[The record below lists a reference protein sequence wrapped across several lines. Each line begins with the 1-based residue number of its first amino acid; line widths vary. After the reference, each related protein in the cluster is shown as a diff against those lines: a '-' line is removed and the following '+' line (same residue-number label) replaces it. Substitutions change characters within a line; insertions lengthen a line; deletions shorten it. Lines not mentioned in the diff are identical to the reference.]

1 MLKTE
6 IKSIKEV
13 DLSPKPGKKY
23 WVNCHREWREE
34 IIYFLM
40 IDRFHDSNER
50 HSKNFD
56 IRHAGFGNENQL
68 QKPFGGTIKGII
80 SNIDYIKNL
89 GCTAL
94 WLSPVFENNP
104 ESYHGYAI
112 QNYMDVDKRWGTK
125 EDMVELVD
133 KAHNLDIRVFL
144 DIVLH
149 HSGDNWSYP
158 FDYDYFYADGQRFPL
173 GGWRDK
179 DRPLPVEL
187 RDEELYNRKGQIRNF
202 DAYPET
208 QEGDF
213 FTLKTYRNDDSPASE
228 DLQEILAKIH
238 CYWIRETDV
247 DGFRL
252 DAVKHMKGSDIS
264 RFCSKIREYAYSLGK
279 RNFFLFGEIIGN
291 DEMGNP
297 YIGPKMLPEDRNV
310 YYGLDSILD
319 HPLHSVLAEVIKG
332 NSSPNRL
339 IKRYSDLQ
347 ENALSRGEYGEFLV
361 TYIDDHDQVGMD
373 FKHRFGHNA
382 TPEQIVAGMG
392 FLICAL
398 GAPCIYYGT
407 EQGFEGN
414 GTDDRYIREG
424 MFNPDDKQTN
434 VLNQDSWIFKQIAVL
449 AHLRKKESILKFG
462 RMYFR
467 ETSKNGL
474 DFQFPECEECLLA
487 FSRILHEGEILVV
500 YNSSPKNTKEEH
512 IAIDSII
519 NKEGMLMECIYGNK
533 KKTKI
538 EKNRD
543 QEADRFFIKV
553 KLKPMEFLIFKN
565 K

>member
-1 MLKTE
+1 M
-6 IKSIKEV
+6 IKSISKI
-13 DLSPKPGKKY
+13 DLSPKPGKAY

-34 IIYFLM
+34 IIYFM
-40 IDRFHDSNER
+40 MVDRFHDSNKR
-50 HSKNFD
+50 HSMNFD
-56 IRHAGFGNENQL
+56 IRHAGFGNEEQL
-68 QKPFGGTIKGII
+68 QKPFGGTIKGITD
-80 SNIDYIKNL
+80 NIDYIKNL
-89 GCTAL
+89 GCTAI

-104 ESYHGYAI
+104 GSYHGYAI

-125 EDMVELVD
+125 EELEQLVD
-133 KAHNLDIRVFL
+133 KAHGLDIRVFL

-158 FDYDYFYADGQRFPL
+158 FDYDYFYAGGQRFPL
-173 GGWRDK
+173 GGWREK
-179 DRPLPVEL
+179 DRPIPVEL
-187 RDEELYNRKGQIRNF
+187 ADPEMYNRKGQIRNF

-213 FTLKTYRNDDSPASE
+213 FTLKTFRNDGSPASE
-228 DLQEILAKIH
+228 SLLDILVKIH

-252 DAVKHMKGSDIS
+252 DAVKHMKGNDIS
-264 RFCSKIREYAYSLGK
+264 RFCSNIREYAYSLGK

-297 YIGPKMLPEDRNV
+297 YIGPKMLPKDRNV

-339 IKRYSDLQ
+339 IQRYSDLQ
-347 ENALSRGEYGEFLV
+347 KNALGRGEYGEFLV

-414 GTDDRYIREG
+414 GMDDRYIREG
-424 MFNPDDKQTN
+424 MFDPDDKETN
-434 VLNQDSWIFKQIAVL
+434 VLNQGSWIYKRISVL
-449 AHLRKKESILKFG
+449 AHLRQKESILKFG

-467 ETSKNGL
+467 EISKNGV
-474 DFQFPECEECLLA
+474 DFHFPDGKECLLA
-487 FSRILHEGEILVV
+487 FSRILHQGEILVV
-500 YNSSPKNTKEEH
+500 YNSSPKDTKEEY
-512 IAIDSII
+512 IAVDTTI
-519 NKEGMLMECIYGNK
+519 NKEGSLMDCIYGNK
-533 KKTKI
+533 KKIRI
-538 EKNRD
+538 EKNTD
-543 QEADRFFIKV
+543 QEAGRLFIKV
-553 KLKPMEFLIFKN
+553 KLKPMEFLMFKN

>member
-1 MLKTE
+1 M
-6 IKSIKEV
+6 IKSINGIN
-13 DLSPKPGKKY
+13 LSPKPGKEY

-34 IIYFLM
+34 VIYFLM
-40 IDRFHDSNER
+40 VDRFHDSNKR
-50 HSKNFD
+50 HSLKFD
-56 IRHAGFGNENQL
+56 LRHPGFGNEDQL

-80 SNIDYIKNL
+80 NNIDYIKNL

-125 EDMVELVD
+125 KDLEKLVD
-133 KAHNLDIRVFL
+133 KAHDLDIRVFL

-158 FDYDYFYADGQRFPL
+158 FDYDYFYAGGQRFPL
-173 GGWRDK
+173 GGWREK
-179 DRPLPVEL
+179 NRPLPVEL
-187 RDEELYNRKGQIRNF
+187 RNQELYNRNGQIKNF

-213 FTLKTYRNDDSPASE
+213 FTLKTFRNDGSPATE
-228 DLQEILAKIH
+228 DLRDILAKIH

-252 DAVKHMKGSDIS
+252 DAVKHMKGNDIS
-264 RFCSKIREYAYSLGK
+264 RFCSTIREYAYSLGK

-297 YIGPKMLPEDRNV
+297 YIGPKILPEDRNI

-332 NSSPNRL
+332 KSSPNRL

-347 ENALSRGEYGEFLV
+347 RNALSRGEYGEFLV

-398 GAPCIYYGT
+398 GAPCLYYGT

-414 GTDDRYIREG
+414 GMDDRYIREG
-424 MFNPDDKQTN
+424 MFNPNDKESN
-434 VLNQDSWIFKQIAVL
+434 VLNQDSWIYKRISVL
-449 AHLRKKESILKFG
+449 AHLRQKQAILKFG

-467 ETSKNGL
+467 KTSENGL
-474 DFQFPECEECLLA
+474 DFHFPECEKCLLA
-487 FSRILHEGEILVV
+487 FSRILHQGEILVV
-500 YNSSPKNTKEEH
+500 YNSSPKDTKEEC
-512 IAIDSII
+512 IAIDTTI
-519 NKEGMLMECIYGNK
+519 NKEGSLMECIYGNK
-533 KKTKI
+533 KKIRI
-538 EKNRD
+538 EKNTD
-543 QEADRFFIKV
+543 QEACCLFIKV
-553 KLKPMEFLIFKN
+553 KLKPMEFLMFKN
-565 K
+565 T

>member
-1 MLKTE
+1 MLKSINE
-6 IKSIKEV
+6 I
-13 DLSPKPGKKY
+13 DFSPKPGKTY

-34 IIYFLM
+34 VIYFLM
-40 IDRFHDSNER
+40 VDRFHDSRKR
-50 HSKNFD
+50 HSLKFD
-56 IRHAGFGNENQL
+56 LRHPGFGNEDQL
-68 QKPFGGTIKGII
+68 QKPFGGTLQGII
-80 SNIDYIKNL
+80 DNIDYIKNL
-89 GCTAL
+89 GCTAI

-104 ESYHGYAI
+104 GSYHGYAI

-125 EDMVELVD
+125 EELEQLVD
-133 KAHNLDIRVFL
+133 KAHGLDIRVFL

-158 FDYDYFYADGQRFPL
+158 FDYDYFYAGGQRFPL
-173 GGWRDK
+173 GGWREK
-179 DRPLPVEL
+179 DRPIPVEL
-187 RDEELYNRKGQIRNF
+187 ADPEMYNRKGQIRNF

-213 FTLKTYRNDDSPASE
+213 FTLKTFRNDGSPASE
-228 DLQEILAKIH
+228 SLLDILVKIH

-264 RFCSKIREYAYSLGK
+264 RFCSNIREYAYTLGK
-279 RNFFLFGEIIGN
+279 RNFFLFGEIIGD

-297 YIGPKMLPEDRNV
+297 YIGPKMLPKDRNV

-339 IKRYSDLQ
+339 IRRYAELQ
-347 ENALSRGEYGEFLV
+347 KNALGRGEYGEFLV
-361 TYIDDHDQVGMD
+361 TFIDDHDQVGMD

-414 GTDDRYIREG
+414 GMDDLYIREG
-424 MFNPDDKQTN
+424 MFDPDDKETN
-434 VLNQDSWIFKQIAVL
+434 VLNQGSWIYKRISVL
-449 AHLRKKESILKFG
+449 AHLRQKESILKFG

-467 ETSKNGL
+467 EISKNGV
-474 DFQFPECEECLLA
+474 DFHFPDGKECLLA
-487 FSRILHEGEILVV
+487 FSRILHQGEILVV
-500 YNSSPKNTKEEH
+500 YNSSPKDTKEEY
-512 IAIDSII
+512 IAVDTTI
-519 NKEGMLMECIYGNK
+519 NKEGSLMDCIYGNK
-533 KKTKI
+533 KKIRI
-538 EKNRD
+538 EKNTD
-543 QEADRFFIKV
+543 QEAGRLFIKV
-553 KLKPMEFLIFKN
+553 KLKPMEFLMFKN

>member
-1 MLKTE
+1 MLKSINE
-6 IKSIKEV
+6 I
-13 DLSPKPGKKY
+13 DFSPKPGKTY

-34 IIYFLM
+34 VIYFLM
-40 IDRFHDSNER
+40 VDRFHDSRKR
-50 HSKNFD
+50 HSFKFD
-56 IRHAGFGNENQL
+56 LRHPGFGNEDQL
-68 QKPFGGTIKGII
+68 QKPFGGTLQGII
-80 SNIDYIKNL
+80 DNIDYIKNL
-89 GCTAL
+89 GCTAI

-104 ESYHGYAI
+104 GSYHGYAI
-112 QNYMDVDKRWGTK
+112 QNYMDVDKRLGTK
-125 EDMVELVD
+125 EELEQLVD
-133 KAHNLDIRVFL
+133 KAHGLDIRVFL

-158 FDYDYFYADGQRFPL
+158 FDYDYFYAGGQRFTL
-173 GGWRDK
+173 GGWRQK
-179 DRPLPVEL
+179 DRPIPVEL
-187 RDEELYNRKGQIRNF
+187 ADPEMYNRKGQIRNF

-213 FTLKTYRNDDSPASE
+213 FTLKTFRNDGSPASE
-228 DLQEILAKIH
+228 SLLDILVKIH

-264 RFCSKIREYAYSLGK
+264 RFCSNIREYAYTLGK

-297 YIGPKMLPEDRNV
+297 YIGPKMLPKDRNV

-339 IKRYSDLQ
+339 IRRYAELQ
-347 ENALSRGEYGEFLV
+347 KNALGRGEYGEFLV

-414 GTDDRYIREG
+414 GMDDRYIREG
-424 MFNPDDKQTN
+424 MFDPDDKETN
-434 VLNQDSWIFKQIAVL
+434 VLNQGSWIYKRISVL
-449 AHLRKKESILKFG
+449 AHLRQKESILKFG

-467 ETSKNGL
+467 EISKNGV
-474 DFQFPECEECLLA
+474 DFHFSDGKECLLA
-487 FSRILHEGEILVV
+487 FSRILHQGEILVV
-500 YNSSPKNTKEEH
+500 YNSSPKDTKEEY
-512 IAIDSII
+512 IAVDTTI
-519 NKEGMLMECIYGNK
+519 NKEGSLMDCIYGNK
-533 KKTKI
+533 KKIRIK
-538 EKNRD
+538 KNTD
-543 QEADRFFIKV
+543 QEAGRLFIKV
-553 KLKPMEFLIFKN
+553 KLKPMEFLMFKN

>member
-1 MLKTE
+1 M
-6 IKSIKEV
+6 IKSINEV
-13 DLSPKPGKKY
+13 DLSPKKGKAY

-34 IIYFLM
+34 IIYFM
-40 IDRFHDSNER
+40 MVDRFHDSNKR
-50 HSKNFD
+50 HSMNFD
-56 IRHAGFGNENQL
+56 IRHAGFGNEDQL

-80 SNIDYIKNL
+80 NNIDYIKNL

-104 ESYHGYAI
+104 GSYHGYAI

-125 EDMVELVD
+125 KDLERLVD
-133 KAHNLDIRVFL
+133 KAHDMDIRVFL
-144 DIVLH
+144 DVVLH

-158 FDYDYFYADGQRFPL
+158 FDYNYYYFNGERFPL
-173 GGWRDK
+173 GDWRKK
-179 DRPLPVEL
+179 DRPIPVEL
-187 RDEELYNRKGQIRNF
+187 ADPEMYNRKGQIRNF

-213 FTLKTYRNDDSPASE
+213 FTLKTFRNDGSPASE
-228 DLQEILAKIH
+228 SLLDILVKIH

-252 DAVKHMKGSDIS
+252 DAVKHMKGNDIS
-264 RFCSKIREYAYSLGK
+264 RFCSNIREYAYSLGK

-297 YIGPKMLPEDRNV
+297 YIGPKMLPKDRNV

-339 IKRYSDLQ
+339 IQRYSDLQ
-347 ENALSRGEYGEFLV
+347 KNALGRGEYGEFLV

-414 GTDDRYIREG
+414 GMDDRYIREG
-424 MFNPDDKQTN
+424 MFDPDDKETN
-434 VLNQDSWIFKQIAVL
+434 VLNQGSWIYKRISVL
-449 AHLRKKESILKFG
+449 AHLRQKESILKFG

-467 ETSKNGL
+467 EISKNGV
-474 DFQFPECEECLLA
+474 DFHFPDGKECLLA
-487 FSRILHEGEILVV
+487 FSRILHQGEILVV
-500 YNSSPKNTKEEH
+500 YNSSPKDTKEEY
-512 IAIDSII
+512 IAVDTTI
-519 NKEGMLMECIYGNK
+519 NKEGSLMDCIYGNK
-533 KKTKI
+533 KKIRI
-538 EKNRD
+538 EKNTD
-543 QEADRFFIKV
+543 QEAGRLFIKV
-553 KLKPMEFLIFKN
+553 KLKPMEFLMFKN

>member
-1 MLKTE
+1 MM
-6 IKSIKEV
+6 IKSINEI
-13 DLSPKPGKKY
+13 DLSPKPGKAY

-40 IDRFHDSNER
+40 VDRFHDSEAR

-56 IRHAGFGNENQL
+56 IRHPGFGNEDQL

-80 SNIDYIKNL
+80 NNIDYIKNL

-104 ESYHGYAI
+104 GSYHGYAI

-125 EDMVELVD
+125 EELEQLVD
-133 KAHNLDIRVFL
+133 KAHALDIRVFL

-158 FDYDYFYADGQRFPL
+158 FDYDYFYAEGQRFPL
-173 GGWRDK
+173 GSWREK

-187 RDEELYNRKGQIRNF
+187 KDQEVYNRKGQIRNF

-213 FTLKTYRNDDSPASE
+213 CTLKTFRNDGSPASE
-228 DLQEILAKIH
+228 DLQAILAKIH

-252 DAVKHMKGSDIS
+252 DAVKHMKGGDIS
-264 RFCSKIREYAYSLGK
+264 RFCSNIREYAYSLGK

-332 NSSPNRL
+332 NSSPNKL
-339 IKRYSDLQ
+339 IQRYSDLQ
-347 ENALSRGEYGEFLV
+347 RNALSRGEYGDFLV

-414 GTDDRYIREG
+414 GMDDRYIREG
-424 MFNPDDKQTN
+424 MFDPDDKETN
-434 VLNQDSWIFKQIAVL
+434 VLNQESWIYKNIAVL
-449 AHLRKKESILKFG
+449 AHLRQKEAILKFG

-467 ETSKNGL
+467 ETSENGL
-474 DFQFPECEECLLA
+474 DFQFP
-487 FSRILHEGEILVV
+487 
-500 YNSSPKNTKEEH
+500 N
-512 IAIDSII
+512 
-519 NKEGMLMECIYGNK
+519 
-533 KKTKI
+533 
-538 EKNRD
+538 
-543 QEADRFFIKV
+543 
-553 KLKPMEFLIFKN
+553 
-565 K
+565 

>member
-1 MLKTE
+1 MLKSIEE
-6 IKSIKEV
+6 IE
-13 DLSPKPGKKY
+13 LSPRPDKKY

-40 IDRFHDSNER
+40 VDRFHDSNAR

-56 IRHAGFGNENQL
+56 IRHPGFGNEDQL
-68 QKPFGGTIKGII
+68 RKPLGGTLKGII
-80 SNIDYIKNL
+80 NNIDYIKNL
-89 GCTAL
+89 GCTAI

-112 QNYMDVDKRWGTK
+112 QNYMDVDKRLGTK
-125 EDMVELVD
+125 KDLEKLVD
-133 KAHNLDIRVFL
+133 KAHGLDIRVFL

-158 FDYDYFYADGQRFPL
+158 FDYSYYYFKGERFPL
-173 GGWRDK
+173 GDWREK
-179 DRPLPVEL
+179 DRPIPLEL
-187 RDEELYNRKGQIRNF
+187 RNPEMYNRKGQIKNF

-213 FTLKTYRNDDSPASE
+213 FTLKTFRNDGSPASE
-228 DLQEILAKIH
+228 DLQELLAKIH
-238 CYWIRETDV
+238 CYWIREVDV

-252 DAVKHMKGSDIS
+252 DAVKHMKGQDTS
-264 RFCSKIREYAYSLGK
+264 RFCSRIREYAYSLGK

-291 DEMGNP
+291 DEMSNP
-297 YIGPKMLPEDRNV
+297 YIGPKVLPEDRNI

-332 NSSPNRL
+332 NSSPNLL
-339 IKRYSDLQ
+339 IRRYEELRK
-347 ENALSRGEYGEFLV
+347 NALHRGEYGEFLV

-382 TPEQIVAGMG
+382 APEQIVAGMG

-424 MFNPDDKQTN
+424 MFNPDDKETN
-434 VLNQDSWIFKQIAVL
+434 VLNQGSWLFKRISFL
-449 AHLRKKESILKFG
+449 AHLRQREAILKFG

-467 ETSKNGL
+467 ETSENGL
-474 DFQFPECEECLLA
+474 DFRFPDCEQCLLA
-487 FSRILHEGEILVV
+487 FSRILYQGEILVV
-500 YNSSPKNTKEEH
+500 YNSSPKNTKEGYVT
-512 IAIDSII
+512 IDNAI
-519 NKEGMLMECIYGNK
+519 NKENLLMECIYGNK
-533 KKTKI
+533 KKVKI
-538 EKNRD
+538 EKNTAL
-543 QEADRFFIKV
+543 ETDRLFIKV
-553 KLKPMEFLIFKN
+553 KLRPMEFLIFKN
-565 K
+565 NWV

>member
-1 MLKTE
+1 M
-6 IKSIKEV
+6 IKSINEI
-13 DLSPKPGKKY
+13 DFSPKPGKAY

-34 IIYFLM
+34 VIYFLM
-40 IDRFHDSNER
+40 VDRFHDSRKR
-50 HSKNFD
+50 HSLKFD
-56 IRHAGFGNENQL
+56 MRHPGFGNEDQL
-68 QKPFGGTIKGII
+68 QKPFGGTLQGII
-80 SNIDYIKNL
+80 NNIDYIKNL
-89 GCTAL
+89 GSTAI

-112 QNYMDVDKRWGTK
+112 QNYMDVDKRWGNK
-125 EDMVELVD
+125 KDLEKLVD
-133 KAHNLDIRVFL
+133 KAHGLDIRVFL

-158 FDYDYFYADGQRFPL
+158 FDYNYYYFNGQRFPL
-173 GGWRDK
+173 DEWREK
-179 DRPLPVEL
+179 DRPIPVEL
-187 RDEELYNRKGQIRNF
+187 RNMELYNRKGQIINF
-202 DAYPET
+202 DNYPET

-213 FTLKTYRNDDSPASE
+213 FTLKTFRNDGSPDSE
-228 DLQEILAKIH
+228 DLREILAKIH

-252 DAVKHMKGSDIS
+252 DAVKHMKGNDIN
-264 RFCSKIREYAYSLGK
+264 RFCSTIREYAYSLGK
-279 RNFFLFGEIIGN
+279 RNFFLFGEIIGD
-291 DEMGNP
+291 DETGNP
-297 YIGPKMLPEDRNV
+297 YIGPKILPEDRNI

-339 IKRYSDLQ
+339 IQRYSDLQ
-347 ENALSRGEYGEFLV
+347 KNALSRGRHGEFLV

-382 TPEQIVAGMG
+382 TTAQVVAGMG

-414 GTDDRYIREG
+414 GMDDRYIREG
-424 MFNPDDKQTN
+424 MFNPDDKESN
-434 VLNQDSWIFKQIAVL
+434 VLNQESWIFKRIAVL
-449 AHLRKKESILKFG
+449 AHLRQKEAILKFG

-474 DFQFPECEECLLA
+474 DFQFPDCEKCLLA
-487 FSRILHEGEILVV
+487 FSRILHTGEILVV
-500 YNSSPKNTKEEH
+500 YNSSPKDIKEEY
-512 IAIDSII
+512 IAIDTTI
-519 NKEGMLMECIYGNK
+519 NKEGTLMQCIYGNK
-533 KKTKI
+533 KKIRI
-538 EKNRD
+538 EKNID
-543 QEADRFFIKV
+543 QDADRLFIKV

-565 K
+565 H

>member
-1 MLKTE
+1 M
-6 IKSIKEV
+6 IKSISKI
-13 DLSPKPGKKY
+13 DLSPKPGKAY

-34 IIYFLM
+34 IIYFM
-40 IDRFHDSNER
+40 MVDRFHDSNKR

-56 IRHAGFGNENQL
+56 FRHVGFGNEDQL
-68 QKPFGGTIKGII
+68 QKPFGGTLKGIMD
-80 SNIDYIKNL
+80 NIDYIKNL
-89 GCTAL
+89 GCTAI

-104 ESYHGYAI
+104 GSYHGYAI

-125 EDMVELVD
+125 EELEQLVD
-133 KAHNLDIRVFL
+133 KAHGLDIRVFL

-158 FDYDYFYADGQRFPL
+158 FDYDYFYAGGQRFPL
-173 GGWRDK
+173 GGWREK

-187 RDEELYNRKGQIRNF
+187 RDQELYNRKGQIRNF

-213 FTLKTYRNDDSPASE
+213 FTLKTFRNDGSPASE
-228 DLQEILAKIH
+228 SLLDILVKIH

-252 DAVKHMKGSDIS
+252 DAVKHMKGNDIS
-264 RFCSKIREYAYSLGK
+264 RFCSNIREYAYTLGK
-279 RNFFLFGEIIGN
+279 RNFFLFGEIIGD

-297 YIGPKMLPEDRNV
+297 YIGPKMLPKDRNV

-339 IKRYSDLQ
+339 IRRYAVLQ
-347 ENALSRGEYGEFLV
+347 KNALGRGEYGEFLV

-414 GTDDRYIREG
+414 GMDDRYIREG
-424 MFNPDDKQTN
+424 MFDPDDKETN
-434 VLNQDSWIFKQIAVL
+434 VLNQGSWIYKRISVL
-449 AHLRKKESILKFG
+449 AHLRQKESILKFG

-467 ETSKNGL
+467 EISKNGV
-474 DFQFPECEECLLA
+474 DFHFPDGKECLLA
-487 FSRILHEGEILVV
+487 FSRILHQGEILVV
-500 YNSSPKNTKEEH
+500 YNSSPKDTKEEY
-512 IAIDSII
+512 IAVDTAI
-519 NKEGMLMECIYGNK
+519 NKEGSLMDCIYGNK
-533 KKTKI
+533 KKIRI
-538 EKNRD
+538 EKNTD
-543 QEADRFFIKV
+543 QEAGRLFIKV
-553 KLKPMEFLIFKN
+553 KLKPMEFLMFKN

>member
-1 MLKTE
+1 M
-6 IKSIKEV
+6 IKSISKI
-13 DLSPKPGKKY
+13 DLSPKPGKAY

-34 IIYFLM
+34 IIYFM
-40 IDRFHDSNER
+40 MVDRFHDSNKR

-56 IRHAGFGNENQL
+56 FRHVGFGNEDQL
-68 QKPFGGTIKGII
+68 QKPFGGTLKGIMD
-80 SNIDYIKNL
+80 NIDYIKNL
-89 GCTAL
+89 GCTAI

-104 ESYHGYAI
+104 GSYHGYAI

-125 EDMVELVD
+125 EELEQLVD
-133 KAHNLDIRVFL
+133 KAHGLDIRVFL

-158 FDYDYFYADGQRFPL
+158 FDYDYFYAGGQRFPL
-173 GGWRDK
+173 GGWREK

-187 RDEELYNRKGQIRNF
+187 RDQELYNRKGQIRNF

-213 FTLKTYRNDDSPASE
+213 FTLKTFRNDGSPASE
-228 DLQEILAKIH
+228 SLLDILVKIH

-252 DAVKHMKGSDIS
+252 DAVKHMKGNDIS
-264 RFCSKIREYAYSLGK
+264 RFCSNIREYAYTLGK
-279 RNFFLFGEIIGN
+279 RNFFLFGEIIGD

-297 YIGPKMLPEDRNV
+297 YIGPKMLPKDRNV

-339 IKRYSDLQ
+339 IRRYAVLQ
-347 ENALSRGEYGEFLV
+347 KNALGRGEYGEFLV

-414 GTDDRYIREG
+414 GMDDRYIREG
-424 MFNPDDKQTN
+424 MFDPDDKETN
-434 VLNQDSWIFKQIAVL
+434 VLNQGSWIYKRISVL
-449 AHLRKKESILKFG
+449 AHLRQKESILKFG

-467 ETSKNGL
+467 EISKNGV
-474 DFQFPECEECLLA
+474 DFHFPDGKECLLA
-487 FSRILHEGEILVV
+487 FSRILHQGEILVV
-500 YNSSPKNTKEEH
+500 YNSSPKDTKEEY
-512 IAIDSII
+512 IAVDTAI
-519 NKEGMLMECIYGNK
+519 NKEDSLMDCIYGNK
-533 KKTKI
+533 KKIRI
-538 EKNRD
+538 EKNTD
-543 QEADRFFIKV
+543 QEAGRLFIKV
-553 KLKPMEFLIFKN
+553 KLKPMEFLMFKN